1 MSDSEDLVTKV
12 PDRLLE
18 RLVSLFL
25 HQNPQLEYR
34 VMLIAARGSESLA
47 VWDSTMSSL
56 QQTLA
61 GWEVQRAETGIE
73 GHSQSLGFRDS
84 RNLALVTFGDSFQAC
99 GVSR

>member
-25 HQNPQLEYR
+25 HQKPSAEYR
-34 VMLIAARGSESLA
+34 VMLIAAGGSESLA
-47 VWDSTMSSL
+47 VWGSTLSSL

-61 GWEVQRAETGIE
+61 GGKYKGWRLVLKVIHKAWGSDTAEIWPW
-73 GHSQSLGFRDS
+73 
-84 RNLALVTFGDSFQAC
+84 
-99 GVSR
+99 